1 MDTTEKKS
9 SKMKIIVALIVVVL
23 IAAGAYMYF
32 SKMKDGTKSDLVTA
46 VEPVATVNGVDITQE
61 AYDTQLAASITALKS
76 QGVDLSA
83 SSTEAQLRVQVLND
97 LINTELVNQQIKAT
111 NTVAT
116 GAEIEAQF
124 QALVTQLGG
133 AAKLQEELTK
143 AQLTEAKLREN
154 ITRQLTIQ
162 KYLSA
167 NVNTSGVAV
176 TDAEI
181 KKFYDDNTKG
191 QTGVPALKDVQ
202 EQIKQQLIQQK
213 QQVLINAFL
222 DTLRAKA
229 TIETKLK

>member
-9 SKMKIIVALIVVVL
+9 SKMKIIVGLIVVAL
-23 IAAGAYMYF
+23 IALGGYMYF
-32 SKMKDGTKSDLVTA
+32 SKMKVETKSDLVTT
-46 VEPVATVNGVDITQE
+46 VEPVATVNGVNITQE
-61 AYDTQLAASITALKS
+61 AFDSQLAASITALKA

-83 SSTEAQLRVQVLND
+83 STTDAQLRVQVLND
-97 LINTELVNQQIKAT
+97 LINTELVNQGIKAT
-111 NTVAT
+111 NTGAT
-116 GAEIEAQF
+116 AQEIEAQF

-133 AAKLQEELTK
+133 TAKLQEELTK

-154 ITRQLTIQ
+154 ITRQLTVQ

-167 NVNTSGVAV
+167 NVNVASTTV

-191 QTGVPALKDVQ
+191 QTGVPALKDVK
-202 EQIKQQLIQQK
+202 EQIRQQLLQQK

-222 DTLRAKA
+222 ETLRAKA
-229 TIETKLK
+229 KIETKLK